1 MAARRSTRC
10 PRDPGGGTPGA
21 VSLATSSASSACS
34 PARGERRAA
43 RKARGGGRRS
53 ATLPAHGG
61 SGCGEGGRRRPR
73 AQRPLLPPAQ
83 SRGSPTPS
91 PSLAAPTRAAPRAG
105 LLRLQAHPAMS
116 CPEAQRPLS
125 RLQGWGL
132 VLPPIRP
139 PPAPCFGQHSY
150 NGNSKICEAPWGFR
164 RVWGTSW
171 FHLYCPRRFWDEG
184 DERGR
189 TPPDSVTGLGIWVW
203 GRDTAQS
210 TGSCSKGSWVEPD
223 FCCLPSGSKSGAA
236 PSRKASQKLRATT
249 AQAGQCF

>member
-21 VSLATSSASSACS
+21 VPLATSSASSACS

-43 RKARGGGRRS
+43 RKA
-53 ATLPAHGG
+53 LPAHGG

-73 AQRPLLPPAQ
+73 AQRPLLPPAYAQ
-83 SRGSPTPS
+83 SRGSPTPA

-150 NGNSKICEAPWGFR
+150 NW
-164 RVWGTSW
+164 
-171 FHLYCPRRFWDEG
+171 
-184 DERGR
+184 
-189 TPPDSVTGLGIWVW
+189 
-203 GRDTAQS
+203 
-210 TGSCSKGSWVEPD
+210 EPQN
-223 FCCLPSGSKSGAA
+223 L
-236 PSRKASQKLRATT
+236 
-249 AQAGQCF
+249 